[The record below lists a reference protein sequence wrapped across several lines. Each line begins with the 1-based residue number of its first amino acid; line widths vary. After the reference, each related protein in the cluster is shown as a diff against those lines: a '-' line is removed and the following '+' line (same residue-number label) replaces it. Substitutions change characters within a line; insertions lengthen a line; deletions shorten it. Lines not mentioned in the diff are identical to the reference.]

1 MYTVYTHHNSVNMN
15 YK

>member
-1 MYTVYTHHNSVNMN
+1 MYTVYTHHKSVNMN